1 MDRLSRVRFTEAM
14 TQLTRTLTIGTAV
27 GSGLVGGVLFG
38 FSTFVMRALDR
49 LPSDQGLAAMQSIN
63 REAPSPLFMAALFGT
78 AAAGVALGVS
88 ALTRFEQPV
97 AKLQLAGSV
106 LYLTAVAITAIYHV
120 PRNDALATVD
130 PTGASAA
137 AEWLRY
143 SSGWTAW
150 NHVRTAAALGAAV
163 VLTVAVGVD

>member
-78 AAAGVALGVS
+78 AAAGVAPGLS
-88 ALTRFEQPV
+88 ALTRLEQPV
-97 AKLQLAGSV
+97 ARWQPAG
-106 LYLTAVAITAIYHV
+106 
-120 PRNDALATVD
+120 R
-130 PTGASAA
+130 
-137 AEWLRY
+137 
-143 SSGWTAW
+143 
-150 NHVRTAAALGAAV
+150 
-163 VLTVAVGVD
+163 